1 MADTLET
8 LEIQVKH
15 NASGADTEI
24 GKVTAQI
31 AEMGNVL
38 TTVLPQLREYANL
51 FAKVGSS
58 IRKNLPK
65 AKGEDALPL
74 SQGVQDS
81 IKGAG
86 KLEIAL
92 HKVQEAGRKMF
103 DAFKAGDVDAAVRA
117 REQQLN
123 AQAKVDKLRTPAAP
137 PPTPVPDNMRDLI
150 SNASQIDL
158 LKMKLEDLR
167 AAMQRAFD
175 AGDASKAQQLR
186 GQILQ
191 TTAALER
198 AQKAAEGASDG
209 IKKLSLSAAFAQ
221 TPLGNFINS
230 LKRIAF
236 YRIIRSIIK
245 AITKSFSEGANAAVQ
260 FAKTTG
266 GHLQYLADA
275 YDNLANHGTMMSGQL
290 GASLATLVSAIAP
303 LLIRLINLI
312 TAVADA
318 LTQLF
323 AAFGGQ
329 GFYAKATKG
338 VKGWG
343 EAAGG
348 AAKAAKEWKNQLM
361 GFDEIN
367 RLEAPNDGGGGGGGG
382 GGLGDFQFE
391 EAELSK
397 WAKWIKDHLEL
408 VKSLV
413 AAIGIGLAAWKIGKF
428 VASLGEANG
437 VLGKVF
443 GIAMSVAGAFLLI
456 KGTCEAWVEGVNFD
470 NLTEMIL
477 GTALAAG
484 GLALAFGAVGAGI
497 ALIVGGAALLVV
509 SIRDWIKTGK
519 LGTNAFWGMEA
530 GIAAVGIGLS
540 LLTGSWIPL
549 LIAAVLGLALAI
561 YKYWDEIKEY
571 THKIWETIKA
581 TVKFFLEE
589 TKRNAEELMEKIK
602 QKISEKLSNIQD
614 KFSEVWGNIVQKAKD
629 KFEEMKEK
637 ITTKLD
643 SVREAIREKLNRIK
657 ELFNM
662 DMGPPHIRMP
672 HLSVTGTFSLRPPS
686 VPHFHVEYYA
696 KGGFPDAGD
705 LFVANE
711 QGAEM
716 VGAMGNR
723 TTVANNQQIVAGI
736 SQGVEEA
743 NEGVITAIYAIADR
757 LIDAIED
764 SGGTL
769 NFDEFVRGVTRTQ
782 QRQARAQG

>member
-8 LEIQVKH
+8 LEIRIEH
-15 NASGADTEI
+15 NATNADSEI
-24 GKVTAQI
+24 AKVTAQI
-31 AEMGNVL
+31 SAMGQTL
-38 TTVLPQLREYANL
+38 STVIPQLREYANL
-51 FAKVGSS
+51 FAKVGGA
-58 IRKNLPK
+58 IKKNLPQSK
-65 AKGEDALPL
+65 TEKMPL
-74 SQGVQDS
+74 SDGLQQS
-81 IKGAG
+81 IANAD
-86 KLEIAL
+86 KLQIAMN
-92 HKVQEAGRKMF
+92 KVREAGEKMS
-103 DAFKAGDVDAAVRA
+103 DAFKNGDINGAFRA

-123 AQAKVDKLRTPAAP
+123 AQEKVDKLRTPAAP
-137 PPTPVPDNMRDLI
+137 PPTPVPDEMRDLI

-158 LKMKLEDLR
+158 LNMKLENLR

-198 AQKAAEGASDG
+198 AKKAAEDASDG
-209 IKKLSLSAAFAQ
+209 IKKLSLSAALAQ

-245 AITKSFSEGANAAVQ
+245 AITKSFSEGATAAVQ

-290 GASLATLVSAIAP
+290 GASLATLVSTIAP
-303 LLIRLINLI
+303 LLIRLINLV

-323 AAFGGQ
+323 AAFGRQ
-329 GFYAKATKG
+329 GYYAKATKG

-343 EAAGG
+343 DAAGG

-382 GGLGDFQFE
+382 SGLGDFQFE

-408 VKSLV
+408 VKGLV
-413 AAIGIGLAAWKIGKF
+413 AAIGVGLAAWKIGKF

-443 GIAMSVAGAFLLI
+443 GIATAVAGAFLLI
-456 KGTCEAWVEGVNFD
+456 KGTCEAWVNGVNFD

-484 GLALAFGAVGAGI
+484 GLALAFGKIGAAIALVVGGI
-497 ALIVGGAALLVV
+497 ALLAVG
-509 SIRDWIKTGK
+509 IKDWIKTGS
-519 LGTNAFWGMEA
+519 LGTKSFYAMEA
-530 GIAAVGIGLS
+530 GIAAVGIGLA

-549 LIAAVLGLALAI
+549 LIAAIAGLALAI
-561 YKYWDEIKEY
+561 YNYWDEIKEW
-571 THKIWETIKA
+571 TITTWDAIKEKVKTTWETVKENVSDSLENIK
-581 TVKFFLEE
+581 
-589 TKRNAEELMEKIK
+589 TKMSTKWQVIK
-602 QKISEKLSNIQD
+602 ND
-614 KFSEVWGNIVQKAKD
+614 IVTKWED
-629 KFEEMKEK
+629 IKEK
-637 ITTKLD
+637 ISGKWDDIKSKCETKLD
-643 SVREAIREKLNRIK
+643 NLRETIRNKLNLIK
-657 ELFNM
+657 SLF
-662 DMGPPHIRMP
+662 DITMGPPKVKLPHIT
-672 HLSVTGTFSLRPPS
+672 VTGSFSLRPPS
-686 VPHFHVEYYA
+686 VPHFSVSYYA
-696 KGGFPDAGD
+696 KGGFPDEGE
-705 LFVANE
+705 LFVAGE
-711 QGAEM
+711 RGAEM

-723 TTVANNQQIVAGI
+723 ATVANNQQIVAGI

-743 NEGVITAIYAIADR
+743 NEGVINAIYAIADR